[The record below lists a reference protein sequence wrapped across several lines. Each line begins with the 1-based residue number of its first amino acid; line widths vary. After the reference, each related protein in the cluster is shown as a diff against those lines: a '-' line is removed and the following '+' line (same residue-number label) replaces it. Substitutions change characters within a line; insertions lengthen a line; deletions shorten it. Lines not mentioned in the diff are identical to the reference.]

1 MTLTEE
7 QHAQLEQARLQTTTD
22 KKRSPNPK
30 GTQFTPEMREKA
42 LNTRRQKAEER
53 KLLKEAEQ
61 AEKNAEKTAKLSA
74 AKEVIN
80 KSKYPAKTAAKTPE
94 LPDIST
100 KTPELPVIPEATADD
115 GYVSDDENE
124 IIPEKPQKP
133 KALPRSIMSKQRDN
147 SSAKD
152 DYYKKMSMLADEK
165 LKKYAAKHKPQEIVE
180 APPKPQY
187 NHFSDDAYSMA
198 KHRLD
203 TSMRSEMMKQLYAD
217 SWGNQSTN
225 PYT

>member
-1 MTLTEE
+1 MALTEE

-80 KSKYPAKTAAKTPE
+80 KSKSPAKAPEPPAKDVE
-94 LPDIST
+94 L
-100 KTPELPVIPEATADD
+100 PELPVIPEATADD

-124 IIPEKPQKP
+124 IIPEKPQRP
-133 KALPRSIMSKQRDN
+133 KSLPRSIPKQRDN

-152 DYYKKMSMLADEK
+152 DYYKKMSLLADEK

-225 PYT
+225 PYS